1 MKIKQWA
8 NTLINLILL
17 NLLDSLLFYDLFH
30 ILISVLLH
38 LKGVMHFLNK
48 VLHMKLPIL
57 VGGKCLWKLDARH
70 NIGRHH
76 HSLTLWHLLVSISV
90 IGVRLEW
97 RHQRSFKVK
106 LLSRSLLSLSWCWSR
121 GLRIGLLSDEGR
133 LRLLICIEI
142 EEIEIIFCIVLILGS
157 GMFFQEIEF
166 IPEFM
171 EYICRAMFCARIG
184 AFLLLIDDEISE
196 RKHVILLFRLAL
208 LAEFK
213 EYWVLTWFRWNTIW
227 LGDSFL
233 DLHLYQVTLR
243 LLFEILEIE
252 ILKLLIISGFYS
264 R

>member
-57 VGGKCLWKLDARH
+57 VGGKCLWKLHARH

-106 LLSRSLLSLSWCWSR
+106 LLSRRLLSLCWCWSR

-142 EEIEIIFCIVLILGS
+142 EEIEIIYCIVLILGS

-184 AFLLLIDDEISE
+184 AYYSWLMTRSARENTLFSCLGWHFWLNSRNTGSSHDLDETLS
-196 RKHVILLFRLAL
+196 
-208 LAEFK
+208 
-213 EYWVLTWFRWNTIW
+213 VLGTRSLSYICIRS
-227 LGDSFL
+227 LSGCS
-233 DLHLYQVTLR
+233 
-243 LLFEILEIE
+243 
-252 ILKLLIISGFYS
+252 LKSWKLKS
-264 R
+264 